1 MLQIPKFVG
10 LTTFEGLGIWIC
22 NLFCRA
28 ALTKHQQL
36 EDHLYYQHIS
46 MSVPRLP
53 RPHTNGKSTK
63 TYGVEH
69 HFHRYLEGLGHT
81 SSTAQGS
88 GGSFK
93 DGKL

>member
-1 MLQIPKFVG
+1 MQYI
-10 LTTFEGLGIWIC
+10 
-22 NLFCRA
+22 
-28 ALTKHQQL
+28 
-36 EDHLYYQHIS
+36 IS